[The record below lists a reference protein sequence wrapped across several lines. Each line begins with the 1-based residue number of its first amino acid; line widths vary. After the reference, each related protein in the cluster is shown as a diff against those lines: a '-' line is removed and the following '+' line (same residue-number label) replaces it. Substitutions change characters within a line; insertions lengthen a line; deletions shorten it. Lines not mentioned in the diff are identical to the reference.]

1 MIIVLSVIMK
11 TVAFESQLNQF
22 QKVIR
27 YLNNIEGLKSDSHL
41 PKKCY
46 FICFI
51 GSPLKIMK
59 NAFYFILILDHL
71 LSPLLLEILGSM
83 CIAIVC

>member
-46 FICFI
+46 
-51 GSPLKIMK
+51 
-59 NAFYFILILDHL
+59 LIL
-71 LSPLLLEILGSM
+71 
-83 CIAIVC
+83 